1 MAVGRDL
8 RLRKREHVLALPPSW
23 GTLYVLPKL
32 DDEQWKTGIAGR
44 SHRSPLSRASAP
56 RPDQSGAE
64 RDDVAGDEAH
74 RDHRAP
80 FGQAEIG
87 RANPQG
93 LGCGVGV
100 LLDAIALSVKLV
112 VGGLPVIVGLL
123 PLCFKAVAFRPTL
136 GTLPLMDQAD
146 GGRPDA
152 PSRFQRAA
160 VEDRMLDDAPLGR
173 TDSADDAR
181 QHTPERR
188 SWAVRHKHCGYETA
202 VNIDAWP
209 DDDPG
214 RRSALAC
221 GVAVAAVSALLRY
234 EIGSRGG
241 TSCQVDRDA
250 SDY

>member
-1 MAVGRDL
+1 MAQPQPVRQLSKSCAVRTKCHNQSETRPFGVHTARKLMAVGRDL

-112 VGGLPVIVGLL
+112 VGGLPVSL
-123 PLCFKAVAFRPTL
+123 ASFRC
-136 GTLPLMDQAD
+136 AS
-146 GGRPDA
+146 RPSHFG
-152 PSRFQRAA
+152 PR
-160 VEDRMLDDAPLGR
+160 
-173 TDSADDAR
+173 
-181 QHTPERR
+181 
-188 SWAVRHKHCGYETA
+188 
-202 VNIDAWP
+202 
-209 DDDPG
+209 
-214 RRSALAC
+214 LAH
-221 GVAVAAVSALLRY
+221 SP
-234 EIGSRGG
+234 
-241 TSCQVDRDA
+241 
-250 SDY
+250 